1 MLGTVED
8 AEDVVQD
15 AFERLERHDGEVRD
29 PQRFLMRVVTN
40 LAIDRLR
47 AEKVRRRD
55 YVGPW
60 LPEPV
65 GQEAPLDLV
74 ELGEELSLG
83 FMLLLD
89 ALSPAERVVF
99 VLREGFDFSFDDIA
113 SILELSPAA
122 CRQRHSRAKKH
133 LQGPPTATR
142 PVQEKRL
149 LERLVEAVSAQRV
162 EAVVEL
168 LSEDAVVLTDGG
180 GVVSAAIRP
189 VTGVERIA
197 QVILHIAGRTLDEE
211 GIAYG
216 FERVSGSWA
225 LVIRQH
231 GRPHSCITVDVD
243 GECIER
249 IYVMRNPRK
258 LSTFTHA

>member
-1 MLGTVED
+1 MLLSGSSVT
-8 AEDVVQD
+8 A
-15 AFERLERHDGEVRD
+15 AEVRD

-47 AEKVRRRD
+47 ADKVRRRD

-65 GQEAPLDLV
+65 AEDEAPLDLV

-113 SILELSPAA
+113 SILDLSPAA
-122 CRQRHSRAKKH
+122 CRQRHSRARRH
-133 LQGPPTATR
+133 LQGTPAVTQ

-168 LSEDAVVLTDGG
+168 LSEDAEVLADGG

-189 VTGVERIA
+189 VTGVQRIA
-197 QVILHIAGRTLDEE
+197 QVMLHIR
-211 GIAYG
+211 
-216 FERVSGSWA
+216 R
-225 LVIRQH
+225 
-231 GRPHSCITVDVD
+231 
-243 GECIER
+243 
-249 IYVMRNPRK
+249 
-258 LSTFTHA
+258 THAWRGRCYFCVRTGKWQLGAGHSSGRDTTLLCQHRR